1 MKVISVKL
9 DEETIEL
16 LDRYAEKYG
25 LSRSD
30 VIREAIRRIIKNSR
44 ALFSLHREGLVKVSP
59 LIGALGL

>member
-1 MKVISVKL
+1 MVSKVISVKL

-44 ALFSLHREGLVKVSP
+44 EDERPKSMMTYKTVK
-59 LIGALGL
+59 IYT